1 MRVFCCLF
9 VLVPTPGEHLSIPV
23 TTIARDVPYSVVF
36 SPNSRP
42 ITGIR
47 PAMLSCQRVTNRNQ
61 LQPHALCQLRHR
73 TSDKLPRRPRV
84 FGDRR
89 RAGTGMVTLARRNLG
104 RLPNVQVETSRFEEW
119 DDRGR
124 RYDALVAASA

>member
-1 MRVFCCLF
+1 MRLVPCSNRLF
-9 VLVPTPGEHLSIPV
+9 LFVLCGFSAVCSVLVPTPGEHLSIPV

-84 FGDRR
+84 FGDPPSSPD
-89 RAGTGMVTLARRNLG
+89 RA
-104 RLPNVQVETSRFEEW
+104 W
-119 DDRGR
+119 
-124 RYDALVAASA
+124 